1 MYYDNRYI
9 PFKKSLK
16 KKQQNKN
23 KWYQFEGKH
32 EMEKNKVVETE
43 QLLLE
48 NGKWKIKYTKSMQTE
63 KFYEKS

>member
-1 MYYDNRYI
+1 MTIDTYRSR
-9 PFKKSLK
+9 KVSK

-48 NGKWKIKYTKSMQTE
+48 NGK
-63 KFYEKS
+63 